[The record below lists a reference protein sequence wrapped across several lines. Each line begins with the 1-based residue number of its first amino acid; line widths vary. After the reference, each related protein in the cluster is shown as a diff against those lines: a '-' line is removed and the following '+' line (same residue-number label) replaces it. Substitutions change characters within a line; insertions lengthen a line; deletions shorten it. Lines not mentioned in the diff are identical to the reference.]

1 MPIRRDDDWVQI
13 AELDDQDQIRF
24 TSEFRAVMGDLG

>member
-1 MPIRRDDDWVQI
+1 MMPVSRHDEWVQI

-24 TSEFRAVMGDLG
+24 TPEFWSTSNKS